1 MELNGKIA
9 LITGGCGGLGQATAR
24 KLVSS
29 GATVV
34 ITDLDEDQGAASAQ
48 ALGCEFLRQDV
59 SRESDWLRVTEYL
72 LQQHQGL
79 DVLVNNAAILRAD
92 NIENETLEN
101 FNRVMAVNCQSVF
114 LGIKYCLPLMKG
126 RNSSIVN
133 ISSSSALMGFPQF
146 AAYTASKSAVRSLTM
161 STAVH
166 CKQEGYGVRCNSVHP
181 DGIATPMVM
190 NIEGTPVAMTQ
201 EKAMHAASFAA
212 APEAIADVVLFLASD
227 ASRQINGAALNAD
240 NTSTIYPPY
249 L

>member
-1 MELNGKIA
+1 VELNGKIA

-24 KLVSS
+24 KLISS

-190 NIEGTPVAMTQ
+190 NIEGTPVAMT
-201 EKAMHAASFAA
+201 
-212 APEAIADVVLFLASD
+212 
-227 ASRQINGAALNAD
+227 
-240 NTSTIYPPY
+240 
-249 L
+249 